1 MLNRSIACG
10 ALFLLGSG
18 FAFAADDPSMKGVW
32 SRGDGNARVK
42 IDSCG
47 SALCATNLWI
57 KPGTPSEKV
66 GDRLIM
72 NIKSSGNGKYE
83 GQAEDPQR
91 GLTYN
96 LQVDVKGSS
105 MTTRGCVLAKI
116 ICKSVNWSRAQ

>member
-1 MLNRSIACG
+1 MLNRRIAL
-10 ALFLLGSG
+10 AAFVLLGAG
-18 FAFAADDPSMKGVW
+18 QAFAADDGSMKGVW

-66 GDRLIM
+66 GDKLIM
-72 NIKSSGNGKYE
+72 NVSPAGDGKYE
-83 GQAEDPQR
+83 GKAEDPQR

-96 LQVDVKGSS
+96 LQVNVKGAS

-116 ICKSVNWSRAQ
+116 VCKSVSWSRN